1 MQTTHELLQ
10 HVMMLG
16 DLMARIASGRVRAG
30 RFTWPERMTDAETTA
45 VLQSVRLGF
54 PMGALTLWSTT
65 EDHEGPRD
73 RDALSNAPRPDGL
86 VMYVVDGGARAHALA
101 RALLPQPDDE
111 DDGRRNRR
119 AYIDPKTDIV
129 SVRRPADAHDD
140 LLPLDRVLDTAR
152 YLTWAMNPDRG
163 AAAAESGDR
172 IAAAFRDYQVMMAEM
187 TNCDRAIIDVI
198 RERTIL
204 RA

>member
-1 MQTTHELLQ
+1 MKPTHELLQ

-30 RFTWPERMTDAETTA
+30 RFTWPEPMTDTETTA
-45 VLQSVRLGF
+45 LLQSVRLGI

-65 EDHEGPRD
+65 DNHEGLED
-73 RDALSNAPRPDGL
+73 RDALSSAPRPDGL
-86 VMYVVDGGARAHALA
+86 VMYVVDGGARASALA
-101 RALLPQPDDE
+101 TALLPQPED

-119 AYIDPKTDIV
+119 AYIDPRTDIV
-129 SVRRPADAHDD
+129 SVGRPGDAHDD
-140 LLPLDRVLDTAR
+140 LLPLDCVLDTAR
-152 YLTWAMNPDRG
+152 YFHWAMSPDRG
-163 AAAAESGDR
+163 AAATESGDR
-172 IAAAFRDYQVMMAEM
+172 IAAAFRDYQVMVAEM

-198 RERTIL
+198 RQRRIL